1 MTLAVRGVRL
11 SLGGRE
17 ILRGVDLEVA
27 DGELVAILGPNGSGK
42 STLLRAIGGMLGVDE
57 GEVLLDGAR
66 LATMRRVEIAR
77 RLAIVPQSAPIPSLI
92 TVREHVW
99 LGRHP
104 HLGWMPRPG
113 WLGGAVDGDR
123 DLRAVE
129 EAMAFCD
136 VAGLADRTVETLS
149 GGERQRVRVATALA
163 QDARHLVLDEPLA
176 GLDIRHQL
184 DLLRLL
190 AMVQRDRKRTV
201 VAVLHDIDLA
211 VRHMPRVALL
221 DRGRIVADGSPAD
234 VLTPAAFAGVFRV
247 DGRIGRDATRGDP
260 VVVCRP
266 LD

>member
-1 MTLAVRGVRL
+1 MTLAARGVRL

-27 DGELVAILGPNGSGK
+27 DGELLAILGPNGSGK
-42 STLLRAIGGMLGVDE
+42 STLLRAIGGMLAPDA
-57 GEVLLDGAR
+57 GEVLLDGTP
-66 LATMRRVEIAR
+66 LASMRRAEIAR

-104 HLGWMPRPG
+104 HRGWIPGPG
-113 WLGGAVDGDR
+113 WLGGAADR
-123 DLRAVE
+123 ERDRRVVE

-136 VAGLADRTVETLS
+136 VATLADRTVETLS
-149 GGERQRVRVATALA
+149 GGERQRVRIATALA
-163 QDARHLVLDEPLA
+163 QDARHLVLDEPLT
-176 GLDIRHQL
+176 GLDIQHQL

-190 AMVQRDRKRTV
+190 AMVQRDRARTV

-221 DRGRIVADGSPAD
+221 DRGRIVADGPPAD

-247 DGRIGRDATRGDP
+247 DGRIGRDAVRGDP
-260 VVVCRP
+260 IVVCHP
-266 LD
+266 LE